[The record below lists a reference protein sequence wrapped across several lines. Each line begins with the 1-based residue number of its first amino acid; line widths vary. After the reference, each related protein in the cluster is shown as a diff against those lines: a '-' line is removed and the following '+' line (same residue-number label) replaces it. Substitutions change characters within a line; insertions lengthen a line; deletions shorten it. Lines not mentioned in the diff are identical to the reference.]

1 MTTHRGGCHCGRVKF
16 EVDAAADIVATI
28 CNCSICSM
36 TGFLH
41 LIVGQNDFRL
51 LQGAD
56 DIETYTFNTGVAR
69 HIFCRYCGIKSY
81 YVPRSHPDGI
91 SVNINCLQ
99 PGTIASLTSEPFD
112 GRNWEKNI
120 SQLSRI
126 SD

>member
-1 MTTHRGGCHCGRVKF
+1 
-16 EVDAAADIVATI
+16 
-28 CNCSICSM
+28 M